1 MTVTQ
6 LLDQFQ
12 GDLWRS
18 LEIFV
23 PELIL
28 SATVVLLLL
37 SRLFNLDR
45 VLPACWIALFGGLAA
60 FLAVFAQFAYLRTG
74 GGPTGMLS
82 WVTSAFC
89 LSEAGVG
96 TSGPYFTGLMMHD
109 SLAVFFRLGLMLFL
123 VLTTSLTVLTGIP
136 DQEDGPDFYTLLV
149 GSSVGMLMA
158 AGVNHLLMAFLA
170 IEMISV
176 PSYAMVGFLKGRRQ
190 SSEAALKYVVYGAG
204 TAGVMLY
211 GLSLLGGLLGT
222 ADFSLFA
229 ERFGLVMQGQAF
241 SLANPTVIVAL
252 LGIAMIFVGI
262 AFKLSLVPFHFWC
275 PDAFEGASAEVAGF
289 LSVASKAAVFA
300 LLVRF
305 VTSFSGGTEV
315 VRQLSTYL
323 GLSLGVV
330 AAFSMTLGNLSAYT
344 QTNLKRLLAYSTI
357 AHAGYMVMA
366 VASLMVLSNAA
377 PGALGA
383 GHDTRL
389 ESQIAIE
396 GLVYYLAV
404 YLFMNLTA
412 FAVVA
417 FLRNETYREDI
428 DSYDGL
434 IAEGPWTK
442 VLCVTLLFS
451 FVSLVGIPPF
461 GGFFA
466 KFAIFRSTF
475 VAGQI
480 HPLLWGV
487 LAVAAINTVISLF
500 YYMRVLKAVFV
511 NPRPARER
519 RIATPFTAGLFAVLL
534 AVPIFL
540 LGASHIQG
548 RLSETARYV
557 ATSLFPAE
565 HSGTPK

>member
-12 GDLWRS
+12 GDLARS

-28 SATVVLLLL
+28 SVTVVLLLL
-37 SRLFNLDR
+37 SRLCNLER
-45 VLPACWIALFGGLAA
+45 ILPACWIALFGALGA
-60 FLAVFAQFAYLRTG
+60 FLAVFAQFAYLRSG
-74 GGPTGMLS
+74 GSIPGLGFLNTI
-82 WVTSAFC
+82 FQ
-89 LSEAGVG
+89 LSESGVG

-109 SLAVFFRLGLMLFL
+109 ALAVFFRLGLMLFL
-123 VLTTSLTVLTGIP
+123 VLTMSLTILTGIP
-136 DQEDGPDFYTLLV
+136 DQEDGPDFYTLLI
-149 GSSVGMLMA
+149 GSSIGMLMA
-158 AGVNHLLMAFLA
+158 AGVNHLLMMFLS

-229 ERFGLVMQGQAF
+229 ERFGLVMEGQAF
-241 SLANPTVIVAL
+241 SLANPMVIVAL

-305 VTSFSGGTEV
+305 VTSFSGGAEA
-315 VRQLSTYL
+315 VRQLATYL
-323 GLSLGVV
+323 GLSLGVI

-366 VASLMVLSNAA
+366 VAALMVLSNANPA
-377 PGALGA
+377 ALGA
-383 GHDTRL
+383 GHDLKL
-389 ESQIAIE
+389 ESQIAVE

-417 FLRNETYREDI
+417 FLRNETFREDI
-428 DSYDGL
+428 DSFDGL
-434 IAEGPWTK
+434 IAEGPATK
-442 VLCVTLLFS
+442 VLCIALMFS
-451 FVSLVGIPPF
+451 FFSLVGVPPF

-466 KFAIFRSTF
+466 KFAIFKSTF
-475 VAGQI
+475 VAGEI

-487 LAVAAINTVISLF
+487 LAVAALNTVISLF
-500 YYMRVLKAVFV
+500 YYLRVLKAVFI
-511 NPRPARER
+511 NPRPAGHRPV
-519 RIATPFTAGLFAVLL
+519 ATPAVAGWFAVLL
-534 AVPIFL
+534 AVPIIL
-540 LGASHIQG
+540 LGASRLQG
-548 RLSETARYV
+548 RLSETARYA
-557 ATSLFPAE
+557 ATALFPADRPE
-565 HSGTPK
+565 TTK

>member
-28 SATVVLLLL
+28 SVTVVLLLL
-37 SRLFNLDR
+37 SRLCNFDR
-45 VLPACWIALFGGLAA
+45 LLPACWVALLGALAA
-60 FLAVFAQFAYLRTG
+60 FLAVFAQFAYVRTG
-74 GGPTGMLS
+74 GAMGGLHFLS
-82 WVTSAFC
+82 TIFG
-89 LSEAGVG
+89 LTETGVG
-96 TSGPYFTGLMMHD
+96 ASGPYFTGLMMHD
-109 SLAVFFRLGLMLFL
+109 ALAVFFRLGLMLFL
-123 VLTTSLTVLTGIP
+123 VLTMSLTVLTGIP
-136 DQEDGPDFYTLLV
+136 DQEDGPDFYALLV
-149 GSSVGMLMA
+149 GSSVGMLLA
-158 AGVNHLLMAFLA
+158 TGANHLLMAFLS

-190 SSEAALKYVVYGAG
+190 ASEAALKYVVYGAG

-222 ADFSLFA
+222 ADFSLFG
-229 ERFGLVMQGQAF
+229 ERFGIVMEGQTF
-241 SLANPTVIVAL
+241 TLSNPTVIVAL
-252 LGIAMIFVGI
+252 LGIAMVFVGI

-300 LLVRF
+300 LLARF
-305 VTSFSGGTEV
+305 VTSFSGGTEA

-323 GLSLGVV
+323 GLSLGVI

-366 VASLMVLSNAA
+366 VAALMVLSNA
-377 PGALGA
+377 GSTALGA
-383 GHDTRL
+383 GSDLKL
-389 ESQIAIE
+389 ESQVAVE
-396 GLVYYLAV
+396 GLVYYLSV

-412 FAVVA
+412 FAVIA
-417 FLRNETYREDI
+417 FLRNETFREDI
-428 DSYDGL
+428 DSVDGL
-434 IAEGPWTK
+434 IAEGPATK
-442 VLCVTLLFS
+442 VLCIALMFS
-451 FVSLVGIPPF
+451 FFSLVGIPPF

-480 HPLLWGV
+480 HPLMWGV
-487 LAVAAINTVISLF
+487 LAIAGLNTVISLF
-500 YYMRVLKAVFV
+500 YYVRVLKAVFI
-511 NPRPARER
+511 NPRPIGER
-519 RIATPFTAGLFAVLL
+519 RIATPAAAAAFTVLL
-534 AVPIFL
+534 AVPIII
-540 LGASHIQG
+540 LGASPIQG
-548 RLSETARYV
+548 RLSETARTV
-557 ATSLFPAE
+557 AGSLLSPTKSE
-565 HSGTPK
+565 KPQ

>member
-6 LLDQFQ
+6 LLDLFQ
-12 GDLWRS
+12 GDLSRS

-37 SRLFNLDR
+37 SRLCNLDR
-45 VLPACWIALFGGLAA
+45 AIPACWIALLGALAA
-60 FLAVFAQFAYLRTG
+60 FLAVFAQFAYVRTG
-74 GGPTGMLS
+74 GGIGGLQFLNAIFH
-82 WVTSAFC
+82 VT
-89 LSEAGVG
+89 ETGVG
-96 TSGPYFTGLMMHD
+96 TSGPYFTGLMAHD
-109 SLAVFFRLGLMLFL
+109 ALAVFFRLGLMLFL
-123 VLTTSLTVLTGIP
+123 VLTMSLTVLTGIP
-136 DQEDGPDFYTLLV
+136 DQEDGPDFYTLMI
-149 GSSVGMLMA
+149 GSSIGMLMA
-158 AGVNHLLMAFLA
+158 AGVNHLLMAFLS

-222 ADFSLFA
+222 ANFSLFA
-229 ERFGLVMQGQAF
+229 ERFGLIMQGQTF

-252 LGIAMIFVGI
+252 LGIAMVFVGI

-300 LLVRF
+300 LLARF

-315 VRQLSTYL
+315 VRQLATYL
-323 GLSLGVV
+323 GLGIGVV

-357 AHAGYMVMA
+357 AHAGYMVMS
-366 VASLMVLSNAA
+366 VAALMVLFNAS

-383 GHDTRL
+383 GRDLRL
-389 ESQIAIE
+389 ESEIAIE

-417 FLRNETYREDI
+417 FMRNETYREDI
-428 DSYDGL
+428 DSFDGL
-434 IAEGPWTK
+434 IGENTATK
-442 VLCVTLLFS
+442 ILCIALMFS
-451 FVSLVGIPPF
+451 FFSLVGVPPF
-461 GGFFA
+461 GGFWA
-466 KFAIFRSTF
+466 KFMIFRSAF

-480 HPLLWGV
+480 HPLMWGI
-487 LAVAAINTVISLF
+487 LAVACLNTVISLF
-500 YYMRVLKAVFV
+500 YYVRVLKAVFI
-511 NPRPARER
+511 NPRPLGQR
-519 RIATPFTAGLFAVLL
+519 RIATPGVAGAFAVLL
-534 AVPIFL
+534 AVPIIL
-540 LGASHIQG
+540 LGATPIQG

-557 ATSLFPAE
+557 ATTLFPAD
-565 HSGTPK
+565 HSETTK

>member
-12 GDLWRS
+12 GDLFRS

-45 VLPACWIALFGGLAA
+45 AIPACWIALFGALAA
-60 FLAVFAQFAYLRTG
+60 FLAVFAQFAYVRTG
-74 GGPTGMLS
+74 GALGGMQMLES
-82 WVTSAFC
+82 VFG
-89 LSEAGVG
+89 LSEGGVG
-96 TSGPYFTGLMMHD
+96 TAGPYFTGLMMHD
-109 SLAVFFRLGLMLFL
+109 ALAVFFRLGLMLFL
-123 VLTTSLTVLTGIP
+123 VLTMSLTVLTGIP
-136 DQEDGPDFYTLLV
+136 DQEDGPDFYTLMI
-149 GSSVGMLMA
+149 GSSIGMLMA
-158 AGVNHLLMAFLA
+158 PGVNHLLMAFLA

-176 PSYAMVGFLKGRRQ
+176 PSYAMVGFLKGRKQ
-190 SSEAALKYVVYGAG
+190 ASEAALKYVVYGAG

-211 GLSLLGGLLGT
+211 GLSLLAGLLGT
-222 ADFSLFA
+222 AEFSLFA
-229 ERFGLVMQGQAF
+229 ERFGIVMEGQPF

-262 AFKLSLVPFHFWC
+262 AFKLSLFPFHFWC

-305 VTSFSGGTEV
+305 VTSFSGGTEA
-315 VRQLSTYL
+315 VRELSTYL
-323 GLSLGVV
+323 GLSLGVI

-366 VASLMVLSNAA
+366 VAALMVLSNAGA
-377 PGALGA
+377 AALGA
-383 GHDTRL
+383 SHDLKL

-412 FAVVA
+412 FAVIA
-417 FLRNETYREDI
+417 FLRNETFREDI

-434 IAEGPWTK
+434 IGESAATK
-442 VLCVTLLFS
+442 VLCVALMIS
-451 FVSLVGIPPF
+451 FFSLVGVPPF

-466 KFAIFRSTF
+466 KFSIFRATF

-487 LAVAAINTVISLF
+487 LAVAALNTVISLF
-500 YYMRVLKAVFV
+500 YYVRVLKAVFI
-511 NPRPARER
+511 NPRPAGLRPV
-519 RIATPFTAGLFAVLL
+519 ATPAVAGWFAVLL
-534 AVPIFL
+534 AVPIVL
-540 LGASHIQG
+540 LGASRLQG

-557 ATSLFPAE
+557 ATSLFPDDSSE
-565 HSGTPK
+565 KPQ

>member
-6 LLDQFQ
+6 LLDLFQ
-12 GDLWRS
+12 GDLLRS

-28 SATVVLLLL
+28 SATVILLLL

-45 VLPACWIALFGGLAA
+45 AIPACWIGLLGALAA
-60 FLAVFAQFAYLRTG
+60 FLAVFAQFAYVRTG
-74 GGPTGMLS
+74 GGIGGLQFLNS
-82 WVTSAFC
+82 IFHVT
-89 LSEAGVG
+89 ETGVG

-109 SLAVFFRLGLMLFL
+109 ALAVFFRLGLLLFL
-123 VLTTSLTVLTGIP
+123 VLTMSLTVLTGIP
-136 DQEDGPDFYTLLV
+136 DQEDGPDFYTLMI
-149 GSSVGMLMA
+149 GSSIGMLMA

-176 PSYAMVGFLKGRRQ
+176 PSYAMVGFLKGQRQ
-190 SSEAALKYVVYGAG
+190 ASEAAFKYVVYGAG

-229 ERFGLVMQGQAF
+229 ERLGFIMEGQAF

-252 LGIAMIFVGI
+252 LGIAMTFVGI

-300 LLVRF
+300 LLARF

-315 VRQLSTYL
+315 VRQLATYL
-323 GLSLGVV
+323 GLGLGVV

-366 VASLMVLSNAA
+366 VAALMVLFNAS

-383 GHDTRL
+383 GRDLRL
-389 ESQIAIE
+389 ESEIAVE

-417 FLRNETYREDI
+417 FLRNETFREDI

-434 IAEGPWTK
+434 IGENPATK
-442 VLCVTLLFS
+442 ILCIALMFS
-451 FVSLVGIPPF
+451 FFSLVGVPPF
-461 GGFFA
+461 GGFWA
-466 KFAIFRSTF
+466 KFMIFRSAF

-480 HPLLWGV
+480 HPLMWGI
-487 LAVAAINTVISLF
+487 LAVACLNTVISLF
-500 YYMRVLKAVFV
+500 YYVRVLKAVFI
-511 NPRPARER
+511 NSRPLGQR
-519 RIATPFTAGLFAVLL
+519 RIATPGVAGAFAVLL
-534 AVPIFL
+534 AVPIIL
-540 LGASHIQG
+540 LGATPIQG

-557 ATSLFPAE
+557 ATTLFPAD
-565 HSGTPK
+565 HSETTK